1 MAVTQEARV
10 VLNAQD
16 SSAPAFQALQQR
28 FKGLSSAADSL
39 KNRLAGGLGST
50 SFGRLQAHLGTLRGQ
65 MAALGIAGGAGLAI
79 GGIAAIKSGFDAV
92 AETAEKAGRIHDLG
106 GRLRLNAEEF
116 QVFEKIAKDAGASVE
131 EVGGAFLKFKLNIQT
146 AQSEGGKKLQKLDE
160 DLRAFGLTAARA
172 QEMKPLDLMK
182 TMGLVS
188 SKSTTEADEML
199 KIEKFRALAGKT
211 GATLIPIFETIGT
224 EYDDLAKKMRSSGML
239 MTDEMAAIG
248 DSADEA
254 YQRSKSAMNG
264 LKLAFGVQMLPV
276 FEQFSNIMEARM
288 KANRSAMMPGVKALA
303 DVLSQNLKPF
313 MDDMDRMADKT
324 SGLFKILNKVAG
336 LVGWDNLV
344 FGGLIAIASP
354 FILSAGGIALALGR
368 MSISAVTA
376 TASFIA
382 MNFGPALRS
391 LQLFQIG
398 LRSFGLSAAA
408 SWALALAPI
417 TVVVAAVVAVA
428 ALGYLIYQKWDGIK
442 AFFAGVWEGFTRAI
456 APVADALS
464 PLSGVASVVGSAF
477 SAMGGLIGGAID
489 WIVQLFAPVD
499 KTKESFAAWGL
510 AGQSAG
516 EMIAG
521 AFKLLLTPITLAID
535 AVKLFGSVMDWAMG
549 KEFKFDSST
558 AKMYRDQQAQTADV
572 RRLDNA
578 LPVQTAAAAAAAT
591 DASTNSAAGS
601 NSGSGAG
608 PGAGTRF
615 GAGSPAISIPPQ
627 KVDVSGRLDVRVT
640 SEGKPEVTRVESRN
654 PNFNIDARSG
664 SMFAT
669 Q

>member
-1 MAVTQEARV
+1 MATVSQEAKL

-28 FKGLSSAADSL
+28 FKGITSAADAL

-79 GGIAAIKSGFDAV
+79 GGIAAIKSGFDTV
-92 AETAEKAGRIHDLG
+92 VETAEKAGRIHDLG

-116 QVFEKIAKDAGASVE
+116 QVFEKIAKDAGASIE

-146 AQSEGGKKLQKLDE
+146 AQSEGGKKLQKLEE
-160 DLRAFGLTAARA
+160 DLHAFGLTAARA

-182 TMGLVS
+182 AMGLVS

-224 EYDDLAKKMRSSGML
+224 DYDAMAKKMRASGTM
-239 MTDEMAAIG
+239 MTDEMAAVG

-254 YQRSKSAMNG
+254 YQRSKGAMNG

-354 FILSAGGIALALGR
+354 FIASAGGIVFALGA
-368 MSISAVTA
+368 MSISAARTA
-376 TASFIA
+376 ASFLA
-382 MNFGPALRS
+382 LKFGPALVS
-391 LQLFQIG
+391 LQLFQNG

-417 TVVVAAVVAVA
+417 AVVVAAVVAVG
-428 ALGYLIYQKWDGIK
+428 ALGYWIYQKWEGIG
-442 AFFAGVWEGFTRAI
+442 AFFTGVWAGFLRGI

-464 PLSGVASVVGSAF
+464 PLSGVASVVGAAF
-477 SAMGGLIGGAID
+477 SSMGGMIGGVID
-489 WIVQLFAPVD
+489 WVGQLFAPVD
-499 KTKESFAAWGL
+499 KTKESFVAWGL

-516 EMIAG
+516 ELIAG

-535 AVKLFGSVMDWAMG
+535 AVKLFGAVMDWAMG
-549 KEFKFDSST
+549 KEFKFDSTT

-578 LPVQTAAAAAAAT
+578 LPVQTSAFEAPAPS
-591 DASTNSAAGS
+591 ASPAGS
-601 NSGSGAG
+601 SSSSAGAG
-608 PGAGTRF
+608 QGGSQRF
-615 GAGSPAISIPPQ
+615 GAGTPAISIPTP

-640 SEGKPEVTRVESRN
+640 SEGKAEVTRVESRN
-654 PNFNIDARSG
+654 PNFNIDARAG
-664 SMFAT
+664 GMFAT

>member
-1 MAVTQEARV
+1 MAVIQESKV
-10 VLNAQD
+10 VLNGQD
-16 SSAPAFQALQQR
+16 NSGSAFQSLQQR
-28 FKGLSSAADSL
+28 FQGITSAADAL
-39 KNRLAGGLGST
+39 KNRLVGGLGAT
-50 SFGRLQAHLGTLRGQ
+50 SFGRLQTHLGNLRGQ

-79 GGIAAIKSGFDAV
+79 GGIAAIKTGFDAV

-116 QVFEKIAKDAGASVE
+116 QVFEKISKDAGASIE
-131 EVGGAFLKFKLNIQT
+131 ETGGAFLKFKLNIQS
-146 AQSEGGKKLQKLDE
+146 AVSEGGKKLQKLDG
-160 DLRAFGLTAARA
+160 DLRAFGLTAAQA
-172 QEMKPLDLMK
+172 QQMKPLDLMK

-211 GATLIPIFETIGT
+211 GATLIPIFEAIGT
-224 EYDDLAKKMRSSGML
+224 DYDTLAKKMRASGTL

-324 SGLFKILNKVAG
+324 SGLFKILNRVAG

-368 MSISAVTA
+368 MTISAVTA
-376 TASFIA
+376 AGSFAA
-382 MNFGPALRS
+382 MNFAPALRS
-391 LQLFQIG
+391 LVLFQIG

-408 SWALALAPI
+408 SWALALAPV
-417 TVVVAAVVAVA
+417 TLVVAAVGAVA

-442 AFFAGVWEGFTRAI
+442 AFFVGVWDGFMRGI
-456 APVADALS
+456 APVADALA
-464 PLSGVASVVGSAF
+464 PLSGIASVVGSAF
-477 SAMGGLIGGAID
+477 SVMGSLIGGAID
-489 WIVQLFAPVD
+489 WVMQLFAPVD

-516 EMIAG
+516 DMIATT
-521 AFKLLLTPITLAID
+521 FKMLLTPITAVID

-558 AKMYRDQQAQTADV
+558 AKLFQEQQAQTAEV
-572 RRLDNA
+572 QRLQTV
-578 LPVQTAAAAAAAT
+578 LPVQTAAAASAAI
-591 DASTNSAAGS
+591 DASPGPAGAS
-601 NSGSGAG
+601 SSSSSSIS
-608 PGAGTRF
+608 RF
-615 GAGSPAISIPPQ
+615 GAGAPSISIPTP

-640 SEGKPEVTRVESRN
+640 AEGKPEITRVESRN

-664 SMFAT
+664 GMFST
-669 Q
+669 P

>member
-1 MAVTQEARV
+1 MAVTQESRV

-16 SSAPAFQALQQR
+16 NAGSAFQSLQQR
-28 FKGLSSAADSL
+28 FQSISSSADAL
-39 KNRLAGGLGST
+39 KNRLVGGLGAT
-50 SFGRLQAHLGTLRGQ
+50 SFGRLQTHLGNLRGQ

-79 GGIAAIKSGFDAV
+79 GGIAAIKTGFDAV

-116 QVFEKIAKDAGASVE
+116 QVFEKISKDAGASVE
-131 EVGGAFLKFKLNIQT
+131 ETGGAFLKFKLNIQS
-146 AQSEGGKKLQKLDE
+146 AVSEGGKKLQKLDA
-160 DLRAFGLTAARA
+160 DLRAFGLTAAQA
-172 QEMKPLDLMK
+172 QQMKPLDLMK
-182 TMGLVS
+182 AMGLVS

-211 GATLIPIFETIGT
+211 GATLIPIFEAIGT
-224 EYDDLAKKMRSSGML
+224 DYDTLAKKMRASGTL

-288 KANRSAMMPGVKALA
+288 KANRSAMMPGVRALA

-324 SGLFKILNKVAG
+324 SGLFKILNRVAG

-368 MSISAVTA
+368 MGVSAVVA
-376 TASFIA
+376 TARFAA
-382 MNFGPALRS
+382 MNFAPALRS
-391 LQLFQIG
+391 LVLFQIG

-408 SWALALAPI
+408 SWALALAPV
-417 TVVVAAVVAVA
+417 TLVVAAVAGVA

-442 AFFAGVWEGFTRAI
+442 AFFVGVWDGFMRGI
-456 APVADALS
+456 APVADALA
-464 PLSGVASVVGSAF
+464 PLSGIASMVGSAF
-477 SAMGGLIGGAID
+477 SVMGGLIGGAID
-489 WIVQLFAPVD
+489 WVMQLFGPVD

-516 EMIAG
+516 DLIATT
-521 AFKLLLTPITLAID
+521 FKMLLTPITAVID

-558 AKMYRDQQAQTADV
+558 AKLFQEQQAQTAEV
-572 RRLDNA
+572 QRLQTV
-578 LPVQTAAAAAAAT
+578 LPVQTAAAASAAV
-591 DASTNSAAGS
+591 DAS
-601 NSGSGAG
+601 AG
-608 PGAGTRF
+608 PAGASSSSSSPISRF
-615 GAGSPAISIPPQ
+615 GAGAPSITIPTP

-640 SEGKPEVTRVESRN
+640 AEGKPEITRVESRN

-664 SMFAT
+664 GMFST
-669 Q
+669 P

>member
-1 MAVTQEARV
+1 MAVTQESRV

-16 SSAPAFQALQQR
+16 NAGSAFQSLQQR
-28 FKGLSSAADSL
+28 FQNITSAADTL
-39 KNRLAGGLGST
+39 KNRLVGGLGAT
-50 SFGRLQAHLGTLRGQ
+50 SFGRLQAHLGNLRGQ
-65 MAALGIAGGAGLAI
+65 LAALGIAGGAGLAI
-79 GGIAAIKSGFDAV
+79 GGIAAIKTGFDAV

-116 QVFEKIAKDAGASVE
+116 QVFEKISKDAGASVE
-131 EVGGAFLKFKLNIQT
+131 ETGGAFLKFKLNIQS
-146 AQSEGGKKLQKLDE
+146 AVSEGGKKLQKLDA
-160 DLRAFGLTAARA
+160 DLRAFGLTAAQA
-172 QEMKPLDLMK
+172 QQMKPLDLMK
-182 TMGLVS
+182 AMGLVS

-211 GATLIPIFETIGT
+211 GATLIPIFEAIGT
-224 EYDDLAKKMRSSGML
+224 DYDTLAKKMRASGTL

-324 SGLFKILNKVAG
+324 SGLFKILNRVAG

-368 MSISAVTA
+368 MAISAVTA
-376 TASFIA
+376 AGSFA
-382 MNFGPALRS
+382 TMNFAPALRS
-391 LQLFQIG
+391 LVLFQIG

-408 SWALALAPI
+408 SWALALAPV
-417 TVVVAAVVAVA
+417 TLVVAAVAAVA

-442 AFFAGVWEGFTRAI
+442 AFFVGVWDGFMRGI
-456 APVADALS
+456 APVADALA
-464 PLSGVASVVGSAF
+464 PLSGIASVVGSAF
-477 SAMGGLIGGAID
+477 SVMGSLIGGAID
-489 WIVQLFAPVD
+489 WVMQLFGPVD

-516 EMIAG
+516 DLIATT
-521 AFKLLLTPITLAID
+521 FKMLLTPITAVID

-558 AKMYRDQQAQTADV
+558 AKLFQEQQAQTAEV
-572 RRLDNA
+572 QRLQTV
-578 LPVQTAAAAAAAT
+578 LPVQTAAAASAAV
-591 DASTNSAAGS
+591 DAS
-601 NSGSGAG
+601 AG
-608 PGAGTRF
+608 PAGAPSSSSSPISRF
-615 GAGSPAISIPPQ
+615 GAGAPSISIPTP

-640 SEGKPEVTRVESRN
+640 AEGKPEITRVESRN

-664 SMFAT
+664 GMFAT
-669 Q
+669 P

>member
-1 MAVTQEARV
+1 MAVTQESKV

-16 SSAPAFQALQQR
+16 NAGSAFQSLQQR
-28 FKGLSSAADSL
+28 FQGISSAADSL
-39 KNRLAGGLGST
+39 KNRLVGGLGAT
-50 SFGRLQAHLGTLRGQ
+50 SFGRLQTHLGNLRGQ

-79 GGIAAIKSGFDAV
+79 GGIAAIKTGFDAV

-116 QVFEKIAKDAGASVE
+116 QIFEKISKDAGASIE
-131 EVGGAFLKFKLNIQT
+131 ETGGAFLKFKLNIQS
-146 AQSEGGKKLQKLDE
+146 AVSEGGKKLEKLDG
-160 DLRAFGLTAARA
+160 DLRAFGLTAAQA
-172 QEMKPLDLMK
+172 QQMKPLDLMK

-211 GATLIPIFETIGT
+211 GATLIPIFEAIGT
-224 EYDDLAKKMRSSGML
+224 DYDILAKKMRASGTL

-254 YQRSKSAMNG
+254 YQRSKGAMNG

-324 SGLFKILNKVAG
+324 SGLFKILNRVAG

-368 MSISAVTA
+368 MAISAVTA
-376 TASFIA
+376 ATSFAA
-382 MNFGPALRS
+382 MNFAPALRS
-391 LQLFQIG
+391 LVLFQIG

-408 SWALALAPI
+408 SWALALAPVTI
-417 TVVVAAVVAVA
+417 VVAAVAAVA

-442 AFFAGVWEGFTRAI
+442 AFFVGVWDGFMRGI

-464 PLSGVASVVGSAF
+464 PLSGIASVVGSAF
-477 SAMGGLIGGAID
+477 GAMGSMIGSAID
-489 WIVQLFAPVD
+489 WVVQLFAPVD

-516 EMIAG
+516 DMIATT
-521 AFKLLLTPITLAID
+521 FKLMLTPITAVID

-558 AKMYRDQQAQTADV
+558 AKLFQEQQAQTAEV
-572 RRLDNA
+572 QRLQTV
-578 LPVQTAAAAAAAT
+578 LPVQTASAAT
-591 DASTNSAAGS
+591 AAVDS
-601 NSGSGAG
+601 SSGPAATSSSG
-608 PGAGTRF
+608 PVQRF
-615 GAGSPAISIPPQ
+615 GAGAPSISIPTP

-640 SEGKPEVTRVESRN
+640 ADGKAEIARVESRN

-664 SMFAT
+664 GMFAT